1 MILKMKGW
9 IVSMTNKMDM
19 LFEEIS
25 FSKEEREAFFDIL
38 AISKMSISGEISDV
52 VPRTQSIIE
61 ELFKND
67 N

>member
-1 MILKMKGW
+1 MILKKKGW
-9 IVSMTNKMDM
+9 IVYMTNKMDM

-25 FSKEEREAFFDIL
+25 FDENEKEAFFNIL
-38 AISKMSISGEISDV
+38 AISKMSLNGEISDV
-52 VPRTQSIIE
+52 VSRTQSIVE

>member
-1 MILKMKGW
+1 
-9 IVSMTNKMDM
+9 MDM